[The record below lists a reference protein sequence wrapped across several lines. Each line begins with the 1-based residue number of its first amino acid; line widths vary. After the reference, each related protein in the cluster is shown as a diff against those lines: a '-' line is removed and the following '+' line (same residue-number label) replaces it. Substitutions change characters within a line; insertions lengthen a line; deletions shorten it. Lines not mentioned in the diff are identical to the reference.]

1 MKPWIARTGAAA
13 VGAVMVALTAA
24 APAQADGPGLGD
36 IDTDVQDSYGNPVSD
51 YLTLSLYGGGMNPA
65 DPQHVFAPLVQLLW
79 SLYASGVQTQIV
91 LLDWVLSLT
100 WVDFFLSP
108 LQALSNTAQVVMA
121 ELGLRPLLLLFL
133 GALVGVLLLKGRTGA
148 AGVELVIGA
157 TIAALAVGALSDPMA
172 MIGGPN
178 GAVTQAQSAGMDLA
192 RAVATDGESLTAGD
206 TTQVRN
212 GLTAALSDTMLRTP
226 HQFINYGTNLDG
238 HPCEDIYDATLGQ
251 ADARLEMGECDS
263 QLQDVADHPDAAR
276 VVTTA
281 RLFPAGFV
289 FGLFGWVIAIMAI
302 GAVLLAGWAGV
313 KLTWDLV
320 VGVVGN
326 RSGIFRSAANLALS
340 LCVVILTIAGVP
352 AYMKLVAA
360 VMSSAEGPAATL
372 FRFDLATVMLL
383 IGIIVFILARGRLKK
398 SLQRMG
404 ERLARLGSSH
414 RGGHQPATLPSP
426 VQMGRQGLET
436 ADRLSNLASRMR
448 RRRAPSL
455 RPGPAPAPAPAPNPI
470 SVDST
475 MTPHRREPGSS
486 LAPSSIRSTLPSSTG
501 QGRRLLSGPGGPDN
515 RKFSSS
521 GGPSPQPSGDAGAAA
536 SQELASDR
544 LKRRMKKGGSLVA
557 QVGLTVGT
565 GGASAVVSGGRAAL
579 VASHAGKTA
588 KAARVASQI
597 SRGAQLARST
607 TARTP
612 QNTALRDRLQRV
624 LHRPSQNGADRVTDA
639 DTGREYQRIAAP
651 SGGTEILRP
660 VRDRDKPR
668 ESAGS
673 ARLRE
678 RLRASR
684 GTR

>member
-24 APAQADGPGLGD
+24 APARADGPGLGD

-65 DPQHVFAPLVQLLW
+65 DPQHIFAPLVQLIW
-79 SLYASGVQTQIV
+79 SLYATGMQTQIM

-133 GALVGVLLLKGRTGA
+133 GALVGVLLLKGRTAA

-192 RAVATDGESLTAGD
+192 QAIATDGESLTAAD

-281 RLFPAGFV
+281 RLLPAGFV

-302 GAVLLAGWAGV
+302 GAVLLAGWTGV

-398 SLQRMG
+398 NLQSMG

-436 ADRLSNLASRMR
+436 ADRLSNLTSRMR

-455 RPGPAPAPAPAPNPI
+455 RPGPTPNPI

-486 LAPSSIRSTLPSSTG
+486 PAPPSTRSTLPSSTG
-501 QGRRLLSGPGGPDN
+501 QGRRLLPGPGGPDN
-515 RKFSSS
+515 RQLSSRS
-521 GGPSPQPSGDAGAAA
+521 GPGPQPSGGSGKAAT
-536 SQELASDR
+536 QELASDR
-544 LKRRMKKGGSLVA
+544 LKRRMKKAGSLVA

-565 GGASAVVSGGRAAL
+565 GGTSAVVSGGRAAL

-597 SRGAQLARST
+597 SRAAQLARST

-612 QNTALRDRLQRV
+612 QNTALRDRLQGV

-651 SGGTEILRP
+651 SRGTEILRP
-660 VRDRDKPR
+660 VRARDKPR

-678 RLRASR
+678 RLRAGR